1 MKNARRDKVIIYG
14 DLLALLNEESKNEK
28 ILLTHVQVKLNVSF
42 DRLKKY
48 VNKLED
54 LGLIEDA
61 ASPRLTEKGRQYL
74 KEYEKVLDF
83 IKRMNLA

>member
-14 DLLALLNEESKNEK
+14 DLLEVLNEESKNEK
-28 ILLTHVQVKLNVSF
+28 IVLTRVQVKLNVSF

-48 VNKLED
+48 LNKLEE

-61 ASPRLTEKGRQYL
+61 AAPMITEKGREYQ
-74 KEYEKVLDF
+74 KEYERVLDF
-83 IKRMNLA
+83 IKRMNLV

>member
-14 DLLALLNEESKNEK
+14 DLLSVLNEESKNEK
-28 ILLTHVQVKLNVSF
+28 IVLTHIQVRLNVSF

-48 VNKLED
+48 LVNLKD
-54 LGLIEDA
+54 LGLVEDEN
-61 ASPRLTEKGRQYL
+61 SPRLTEKGKQYL

-83 IKRMNLA
+83 IKRMNLL